1 MSANAASPDGASTSA
16 TAATANGLEPAMS
29 LVERILAEPTAA
41 DLWELQKR
49 LLVTGGEPADR
60 ARAVARS
67 FHACLRAL
75 ESKSASR
82 NASRWGAALGTA
94 AVGSVSLPD
103 LVRRQ
108 DLALEELLASALP
121 AALEIGSAVRSAQA
135 WEVEAQLIYDEF
147 AWVLY
152 EELWEVSYDTLP
164 ELSAAD
170 RRARI
175 DQVVDPLLD
184 PAIPDSD
191 RASLLVEVFR
201 AVLAARVRPLLG

>member
-1 MSANAASPDGASTSA
+1 MSPRKPASAKPASASGLDAAK
-16 TAATANGLEPAMS
+16 S

-41 DLWELQKR
+41 DLWELQKT
-49 LLVTGGEPADR
+49 LLVAGGEPAER

-108 DLALEELLASALP
+108 DLALEELVASSLP
-121 AALEIGSAVRSAQA
+121 
-135 WEVEAQLIYDEF
+135 
-147 AWVLY
+147 
-152 EELWEVSYDTLP
+152 
-164 ELSAAD
+164 
-170 RRARI
+170 
-175 DQVVDPLLD
+175 
-184 PAIPDSD
+184 
-191 RASLLVEVFR
+191 
-201 AVLAARVRPLLG
+201 